1 MAGNSNRASGSRPS
15 LRVVVPHNFR
25 SEHSNKM
32 LEMTSNNNARARRT
46 ETTPISHSL
55 PLVSWYH
62 ARFSGCYAP
71 QEFPLALSN
80 LIVDAESGLWAPLLI
95 PIDGFTCHQS
105 AGSPSESQSSTELH
119 WWISKGDKQIT
130 KCMTNIIVSIN
141 FIAIVLILIASL
153 FRQLFWQTHWKLR
166 WNAHRLS
173 LRPCCKFLKHF
184 FFKFHLMVRLLFF
197 FLYKMT
203 SVRCEW
209 MRFDCPSAVCF
220 FNCENSFFIYT
231 YTYKYKFILPMA
243 WNRKSAHLRSN
254 LFLKKFVFQF
264 RQLISD
270 AWSSAGINEL
280 RSSRSTSVTQRWRV
294 PPSQWNRERNRQRCQ
309 TAKSHLVYDYL
320 RRTIKL
326 QHTRWNNYLLFVH
339 LYTTWAVSGVSGGR
353 GEEEGGGGEGEGAF
367 PS

>member
-184 FFKFHLMVRLLFF
+184 FL
-197 FLYKMT
+197 
-203 SVRCEW
+203 
-209 MRFDCPSAVCF
+209 
-220 FNCENSFFIYT
+220 NFI
-231 YTYKYKFILPMA
+231 
-243 WNRKSAHLRSN
+243 WW
-254 LFLKKFVFQF
+254 FVFSFSFYTRWHQ
-264 RQLISD
+264 SD
-270 AWSSAGINEL
+270 ASGWD
-280 RSSRSTSVTQRWRV
+280 STV
-294 PPSQWNRERNRQRCQ
+294 P
-309 TAKSHLVYDYL
+309 
-320 RRTIKL
+320 
-326 QHTRWNNYLLFVH
+326 LLFVSLTVKTVS
-339 LYTTWAVSGVSGGR
+339 LYIHTPININLYCRWHGIESLPISGQTYFLKNLFSNSGNSFLMRGAAQESMNWDHQDQQVSPRDGVCHQVNETGKEIDNDVKLQRVIWFMIIFVGQ
-353 GEEEGGGGEGEGAF
+353 
-367 PS
+367 